1 MASIDIIGEL
11 RSFAQ
16 AKGWHF
22 VYGNDQ
28 YANYEAG
35 RFKYEPGDLILIADL
50 NLSPT
55 YGSGGGIDGL
65 TFTGGIMLGQKRED
79 TTVSTLDE
87 TAEQKYDA
95 RLKTLL
101 ETLTAALGEFACQH
115 QYDITQ
121 SNFRVDI
128 NRFDINIDVVAGTIT
143 LTSV

>member
-1 MASIDIIGEL
+1 
-11 RSFAQ
+11 
-16 AKGWHF
+16 
-22 VYGNDQ
+22 
-28 YANYEAG
+28 
-35 RFKYEPGDLILIADL
+35 
-50 NLSPT
+50 
-55 YGSGGGIDGL
+55 
-65 TFTGGIMLGQKRED
+65 MLGQKRED
-79 TTVSTLDE
+79 TTVATLDE

>member
-11 RSFAQ
+11 RSFAES
-16 AKGWHF
+16 KGWHF

-79 TTVSTLDE
+79 ATVSTLDE
-87 TAEQKYDA
+87 TAGDRKST
-95 RLKTLL
+95 RLNSS
-101 ETLTAALGEFACQH
+101 H
-115 QYDITQ
+115 
-121 SNFRVDI
+121 
-128 NRFDINIDVVAGTIT
+128 
-143 LTSV
+143 

>member
-1 MASIDIIGEL
+1 
-11 RSFAQ
+11 
-16 AKGWHF
+16 
-22 VYGNDQ
+22 
-28 YANYEAG
+28 
-35 RFKYEPGDLILIADL
+35 
-50 NLSPT
+50 
-55 YGSGGGIDGL
+55 
-65 TFTGGIMLGQKRED
+65 MLGQKRED

-87 TAEQKYDA
+87 TAIQKYDA

-101 ETLTAALGEFACQH
+101 ETLTSALGEFSCKH

>member
-65 TFTGGIMLGQKRED
+65 TFTGGIMLGQSGKIRPYPH
-79 TTVSTLDE
+79 STRRPSKS
-87 TAEQKYDA
+87 TMQ
-95 RLKTLL
+95 
-101 ETLTAALGEFACQH
+101 G
-115 QYDITQ
+115 
-121 SNFRVDI
+121 
-128 NRFDINIDVVAGTIT
+128 
-143 LTSV
+143 